1 MKMTASFIDVI
12 SCLLLIFMATAVL
25 TTRHLEERNALKI
38 SLPKAESRTQEAG
51 TAGVR
56 GEVTLSAKK
65 AGKDG
70 GTVAFFL
77 DDKRLPSLRAVI
89 EILHQARPPRVIVQ
103 IEEGLPVDVAI
114 NVLARLNRLSVPA
127 SLAYDP
133 TMVEEDS

>member
-38 SLPKAESRTQEAG
+38 SLPKAESQTQEAG
-51 TAGVR
+51 AAGVS
-56 GEVTLSAKK
+56 GQTILSAKK
-65 AGKDG
+65 EG
-70 GTVAFFL
+70 GAVAFFL
-77 DDKRLPSLRAVI
+77 GDTRLPSLRAAI
-89 EILHQARPPRVIVQ
+89 ETLRHTHPSRVIVQ
-103 IEEGLPVDVAI
+103 VEQGLPVDVAI